1 MRSVTWGL
9 MVGCAASALL
19 SASAETPNWPGPQP
33 LNTYGHTGLLEMPSA
48 RVMED
53 GEFAVTVASGPE
65 SFRTT
70 LTFQVFPWLEAAF
83 RYGRINNFFALSDP
97 DDPDLLDRSFSL
109 KVKLLSE
116 TEYLPAVAIG
126 MNDIVGTGIYGGE
139 YVVASK
145 NWGDFD
151 FTLGVGWGRMG
162 SVGMFRNPFS
172 LIDDRFDTRPTYDP
186 NNDQGGKPLFNSI
199 FRGRDVSLFGGV
211 VWQTPVDGLKAI
223 VEYSGDKYVVEDSL
237 GLYHPESQ
245 WNFGLSY
252 RYDSLLEGT
261 LSYLYGDTISF
272 RVSVRFDP
280 TVETMKVMEPTPL
293 PPAVRPA
300 EQRPGGAVS
309 RVEDVP
315 VRSAEKIE
323 AIGLR
328 GVSHAASDD
337 KWSLEEYARTGNA
350 LLAQNQGTGGG
361 GSSMQEIMS
370 SGRWNDVPAIRQ
382 QIIDSLKALG
392 EAQSLGIEAV
402 DLKKDYVAVYYNNTH
417 YIRETDAIHRMLRV
431 LTTLP
436 PSVEH
441 FYITSVVGGLP
452 STEVQMTRSAYE
464 RAVQQFA
471 AVDDLVDY
479 VKIAPGGMEIPDDA
493 IRFADTYPRFSWEIL
508 PRPRTLLFD
517 PDKPFRLGLTLS
529 IGGSV
534 EFEGGWRIEGN
545 WTSDLIDTVDD
556 PKPGNSVLP
565 HVRTD
570 FRLYRDQGQ
579 HGIESLL
586 VSKIGKL
593 APDIFYEVRAGLL
606 EDMYG
611 GIGGEVIWRPEGSDI
626 AWGANIYYLKQRD
639 FDRLFEF
646 RDYDVVTG
654 QVSMYWQDAI
664 WRGVNVNVHAGRY
677 LAGDWGGTVEVT
689 RKFES
694 GVEIGAYATLT
705 DVPFEEFGE
714 GSFDKGLIIRVP
726 FGWIAPFNTQYT
738 VSTYLASLTR
748 DGGQRLYDR
757 NPLWEKVRR
766 TNESEIRRTWKL
778 DVTPGL

>member
-1 MRSVTWGL
+1 MRSITWGL
-9 MVGCAASALL
+9 MAGCASLALL
-19 SASAETPNWPGPQP
+19 SASAGTPNWPGPQP

-53 GEFAVTVASGPE
+53 GEFAVTIATAPE

-83 RYGRINNFFALSDP
+83 RYGRINNFFADVKP
-97 DDPDLLDRSFSL
+97 EKPDLLDRSFSL

-151 FTLGVGWGRMG
+151 FTLGMGWGRMG
-162 SVGMFRNPFS
+162 SAGMFRNPFS
-172 LIDDRFDTRPTYDP
+172 YLDDRFDNRPVYDP

-211 VWQTPVDGLKAI
+211 VWQTPIDGLKAI
-223 VEYSGDKYVVEDSL
+223 VEYSGDAYTTEEAVGIYK
-237 GLYHPESQ
+237 PTSQ
-245 WNFGLSY
+245 FNFGVSY
-252 RYDSLLEGT
+252 RYDSIIEGS
-261 LSYLYGDTISF
+261 LAYLYGDTISF

-293 PPAVRPA
+293 PPAVRPP
-300 EQRPGGAVS
+300 EQRPGGAVA

-315 VRSAEKIE
+315 VRSAGQIE

-328 GVSHAASDD
+328 GVVHAASDD
-337 KWSLEEYARTGNA
+337 KWSLDEYAKTGNA
-350 LLAQNQGTGGG
+350 LLAQNQGGKG
-361 GSSMQEIMS
+361 SMQEIMT
-370 SGRWNDVPAIRQ
+370 SGRWNDVPAIRE
-382 QIIDSLKALG
+382 QIIASLKALG
-392 EAQSLGIEAV
+392 ESQSLGIEAV
-402 DLKKDYVAVYYNNTH
+402 DLKKDYVAIYYNNTH

-441 FYITSVVGGLP
+441 FYLTSVVGGLP
-452 STEVQMTRSAYE
+452 STEVQLTRSAYE
-464 RAVQQFA
+464 RAVNQFA
-471 AVDDLVDY
+471 SVDDLLDY
-479 VKIAPGGMEIPDDA
+479 VKIVPGGMEIPDDA
-493 IRFADTYPRFSWEIL
+493 LRFADAYPRFSWEIL

-517 PDKPFRLGLTLS
+517 PDKPFRLGLTIS

-534 EFEGGWRIEGN
+534 EFEGGWKVEGN
-545 WTSDLIDTVDD
+545 WTSDLVDTVDD
-556 PKPGNSVLP
+556 PTPGNSVLP

-570 FRLYRDQGQ
+570 FRLYRDEGQ
-579 HGIESLL
+579 HGIESLF

-593 APDIFYEVRAGLL
+593 SPEVFYEAKAGLL
-606 EDMYG
+606 EDMFG
-611 GIGGEVIWRPEGSDI
+611 GVGGEIIWRPQGSNV
-626 AWGANIYYLKQRD
+626 AWGINAYYLKQRAY
-639 FDRLFEF
+639 DRLFEF
-646 RDYDVVTG
+646 QDYDVVTG

-677 LAGDWGGTVEVT
+677 LAGDWGATFEVT

-705 DVPFEEFGE
+705 DVPFNEFGE

-757 NPLWEKVRR
+757 NPLWEKVRG
-766 TNESEIRRTWKL
+766 TNEAEIRRTWKL

>member
-1 MRSVTWGL
+1 MGL
-9 MVGCAASALL
+9 MAGCASMALL
-19 SASAETPNWPGPQP
+19 SASANTPNWPGPQP

-53 GEFAVTVASGPE
+53 GEFAVTIAKTPE

-83 RYGRINNFFALSDP
+83 RYGRINNFFGDTDP

-109 KVKLLSE
+109 KIKLLSE

-126 MNDIVGTGIYGGE
+126 LNDIVGTGIYGGE

-151 FTLGVGWGRMG
+151 FTLGMGWGRMG

-172 LIDDRFDTRPTYDP
+172 YIDERFDTRPIYDP

-199 FRGRDVSLFGGV
+199 FRGRDASLFGGV

-223 VEYSGDKYVVEDSL
+223 VEYSGDDYAIEQAI
-237 GLYHPESQ
+237 GLYKPETQ
-245 WNFGLSY
+245 FNFGLSY
-252 RYDSLLEGT
+252 RYDSIIEGS
-261 LSYLYGDTISF
+261 LAYLYGDTVSF
-272 RVSVRFDP
+272 RLSVRFDP
-280 TVETMKVMEPTPL
+280 TVEQMKVMEPSPL
-293 PPAVRPA
+293 PPSVRPP

-309 RVEDVP
+309 RVEEVP

-328 GVSHAASDD
+328 GVAHAASDD
-337 KWSLEEYARTGNA
+337 KWSLDEYARTGNA
-350 LLAQNQGTGGG
+350 LLAQNQGKSG
-361 GSSMQEIMS
+361 SMQEIMT
-370 SGRWNDVPAIRQ
+370 SGRWNDVPAIRE
-382 QIIDSLKALG
+382 QIIASLKSLG

-417 YIRETDAIHRMLRV
+417 YIRETDAIQRMLRV

-441 FYITSVVGGLP
+441 FYLTSVVGGLP
-452 STEVQMTRSAYE
+452 STEVQLTRSAYE

-471 AVDDLVDY
+471 SVDDLIDY
-479 VKIAPGGMEIPDDA
+479 VKIVPGGMEIPDDA
-493 IRFADTYPRFSWEIL
+493 LRFADAYPRFSWEIL

-534 EFEGGWRIEGN
+534 EFEGGWKVEGN
-545 WTSDLIDTVDD
+545 WTSDLVDTVDD
-556 PKPGNSVLP
+556 PTPGNSVLP

-579 HGIESLL
+579 HGIESLF
-586 VSKIGKL
+586 VSKIGKIS
-593 APDIFYEVRAGLL
+593 PEVFYEVKAGLL
-606 EDMYG
+606 EDMFAG
-611 GIGGEVIWRPEGSDI
+611 VGGEVIWRPAGSDI
-626 AWGANIYYLKQRD
+626 SWGANLYYLKQRD
-639 FDRLFEF
+639 FDRMFAF

-677 LAGDWGGTVEVT
+677 LAGDWGATFEVT
-689 RKFES
+689 RQFES

-705 DVPFEEFGE
+705 DVPFEQFGE

-766 TNESEIRRTWKL
+766 TNETEIRRTWKL